1 MRLGEYL
8 RERRMRSG
16 LSAKEVGKRAG
27 ITDAHVLYIEKNK
40 RKPTFDVLM
49 RTLSALGVLPEDFLK
64 DQGFIETSNV
74 SGKLYRIPVI
84 SWVVAGKWRE
94 VFDEFEPGDADVW
107 IESDVKGDN
116 IFALRVAGDSMEPEF
131 HEGEVVIVNPHL
143 EAMPND
149 FVVVKNPEG
158 EATFKQLK
166 KYGESWV
173 LHPLNPRYPD
183 IEVNPGEFQ
192 VIGRVVKKEKRY

>member
-1 MRLGEYL
+1 
-8 RERRMRSG
+8 MRSG

-27 ITDAHVLYIEKNK
+27 ITDAHVLYIEKYK

-49 RTLSALGVLPEDFLK
+49 RMLSALSVQPEDFLK
-64 DQGFIETSNV
+64 DQGFIETTDV

-107 IESDVKGDN
+107 IESDVKGEN

-131 HEGEVVIVNPHL
+131 HEGEVVIINPHL
-143 EAMPND
+143 ETQPND

-183 IEVNPGEFQ
+183 IEVKPGEFH